1 MHIIPFLAWILH
13 DKPQVYFFIFTY
25 SLLKP
30 ANGSTHGD
38 GMWYAYVLHHLHD
51 NYNNK
56 QPQALLYSLRHLSS
70 QNDFFHYATIV
81 TLMEIETRVT

>member
-1 MHIIPFLAWILH
+1 MHIIPFLAFLAWILH

-25 SLLKP
+25 C
-30 ANGSTHGD
+30 STHGD

-56 QPQALLYSLRHLSS
+56 QPQALLYTLRHLSS

-81 TLMEIETRVT
+81 TLIEIETRVT